1 MTAMLVSAVVVV
13 TSMIVVV
20 MRVMIVPMSG
30 VIMIAMRVLCRVPGH
45 NVIPEGGEPRWNP
58 LKTL

>member
-1 MTAMLVSAVVVV
+1 MTA
-13 TSMIVVV
+13 MIVVV
-20 MRVMIVPMSG
+20 MPMVVMPVVVMPVGG
-30 VIMIAMRVLCRVPGH
+30 VIMIVMRVLYRVPGH

>member
-1 MTAMLVSAVVVV
+1 MTA
-13 TSMIVVV
+13 MIVVV
-20 MRVMIVPMSG
+20 MPMVVMPMVVMPMVIMPVVG
-30 VIMIAMRVLCRVPGH
+30 VIMIVMRVLYRVPGH